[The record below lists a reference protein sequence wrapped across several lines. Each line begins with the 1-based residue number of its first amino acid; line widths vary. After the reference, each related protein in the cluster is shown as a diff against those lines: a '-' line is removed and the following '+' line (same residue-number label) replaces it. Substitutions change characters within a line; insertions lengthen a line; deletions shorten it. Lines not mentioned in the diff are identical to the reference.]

1 MKSASWKSGLTQP
14 ANPSQSRSQVP
25 TRQEQK
31 QPCVGSG
38 KRSDCL
44 RRRHRQS
51 SQKELSRREWRQSGS
66 SRREW
71 SQRGGSVPFPCPLLR
86 QTGWFRHRSLS
97 PRKDQFWC
105 TRRQCRAGRNIAGS
119 TLSTRL
125 PSLRYPRCRNKLLA
139 FANFSSRKEVCAPR
153 LSFQRFWVRRRAC
166 VSDRFPHE
174 HRVCRTSGSASGEA

>member
-1 MKSASWKSGLTQP
+1 MKSASWKNGLTPP

-71 SQRGGSVPFPCPLLR
+71 SQRGSVPFPCPLLR

-97 PRKDQFWC
+97 PR
-105 TRRQCRAGRNIAGS
+105 RRPILVHAPPVPRWQEHRRFDSLHKIAKPPLPEVPKQAPRIRELLQSQGGLRAAVV
-119 TLSTRL
+119 LSEILGPPKSLRERSL
-125 PSLRYPRCRNKLLA
+125 PS
-139 FANFSSRKEVCAPR
+139 
-153 LSFQRFWVRRRAC
+153 
-166 VSDRFPHE
+166 
-174 HRVCRTSGSASGEA
+174 

>member
-1 MKSASWKSGLTQP
+1 MKSASWKNGLTQP

-71 SQRGGSVPFPCPLLR
+71 SQRGVRFPCPLLR

-97 PRKDQFWC
+97 PREGQLWC

-125 PSLRYPRCRNKLLA
+125 PSLRYPRCRNKPPRIRELLQSQGGLRA
-139 FANFSSRKEVCAPR
+139 AVV
-153 LSFQRFWVRRRAC
+153 LSEILGPPKSLRER
-166 VSDRFPHE
+166 SLP
-174 HRVCRTSGSASGEA
+174 S